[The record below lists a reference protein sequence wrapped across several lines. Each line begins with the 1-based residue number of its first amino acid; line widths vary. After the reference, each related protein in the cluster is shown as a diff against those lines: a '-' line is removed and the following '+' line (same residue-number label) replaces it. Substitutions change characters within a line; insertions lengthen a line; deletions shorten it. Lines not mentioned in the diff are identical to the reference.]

1 MKNTVLLCVPHSLG
15 ILISLSLPLFTIS
28 FPSPSFLLLL
38 HLSLSVLLLSLSL
51 SACQCCIDSAASLSD
66 DVTGSV
72 RLSITA
78 LSSQQSHFGFCIT
91 DNVKTSPLKSLLP
104 DQAGLAGHPD
114 TPFSPF
120 PMDLPLLRGI
130 EDTGGIL

>member
-1 MKNTVLLCVPHSLG
+1 MCATFPGDPNLTLSPSVHHLF
-15 ILISLSLPLFTIS
+15 SLPLFS
-28 FPSPSFLLLL
+28 APPPPLPPRPLA
-38 HLSLSVLLLSLSL
+38 LSL
-51 SACQCCIDSAASLSD
+51 SARQCCIDSAASLSD

-78 LSSQQSHFGFCIT
+78 LSSQQSHFDFCIT

-120 PMDLPLLRGI
+120 PTDLPLLRGI